1 MNTPESLKTKFLR
14 DWFYYITQSL
24 YAAAA
29 LGIFLLAIGEE
40 KKVAISSLA
49 ATTFIV
55 FAMPNAVSAKFR
67 NVVGGHLT
75 ALICGV
81 AFIYIPLPYYFEYPA
96 VVAVVI
102 FMMVALDFEHPP
114 AAGTALAVVMREIGA
129 MDFVVILAGAVILG
143 LFHVLLGKRI
153 KDLV

>member
-1 MNTPESLKTKFLR
+1 MNTTESIKVKFLR

-40 KKVAISSLA
+40 KKVAVSSLA
-49 ATTFIV
+49 ATAFIV
-55 FAMPNAVSAKFR
+55 FAMPRSVSAKFR

-75 ALICGV
+75 ALLCGV
-81 AFIYIPLPYYFEYPA
+81 LFLYIPLPYYLEYPS
-96 VVAVVI
+96 VVAVAI
-102 FMMVALDFEHPP
+102 FVMVAFDFEHPP
-114 AAGTALAVVMREIGA
+114 AAGTALAVVMREVAA
-129 MDFVVILAGAVILG
+129 MDFVIILAGAVILG
-143 LFHVLLGKRI
+143 LFHMLLGKRI

>member
-1 MNTPESLKTKFLR
+1 MNTPESLKVKFLR

-49 ATTFIV
+49 ATAFIV
-55 FAMPNAVSAKFR
+55 FAMPRSVSAKFR

-81 AFIYIPLPYYFEYPA
+81 VFIYIPLPYYLEYPF
-96 VVAVVI
+96 VVAAAI

-129 MDFVVILAGAVILG
+129 MDFVIILAGAVILG

-153 KDLV
+153 RDLV